1 MSDNDLRKSIAN
13 AAVFTGSP
21 LSKTALYQSGE
32 NRYTGRAFPYFEDD
46 SDRFIWENAKYAANV
61 YKATVQ
67 GIIGRPFYETRGVRI
82 RSMDIVEQS
91 TGTQFPNDW
100 QSIYFEDSRIRG
112 LHSGAKIWYAGN
124 TWISTAPYTIDSG
137 TGHAVIRK
145 CNAFFNTLDYYGN
158 VVTEPF
164 VWSKAAA
171 NATANEHIDYTVIAH
186 NYNKC
191 VMQLNENTKDIL
203 VNRRM
208 ILGKSAFQV
217 TGIVDF
223 VSDFSDTREDGQA
236 ETEEQRESR
245 IMYFDLYYTEPLET
259 DDMERHIAGGKTF
272 KWDILPGYSS
282 TMESGTTQTIT
293 ATTIRNGEQIE
304 STEEHPFTYRFE
316 STDTNVLTVDDDGKV
331 TAVSDGN
338 AEIRVTLSENR
349 DIYTVIQISV
359 GGENLTPETTL
370 YPGPTI
376 FPSAD
381 TGYEIVFDK
390 GIPNSLKQTQE
401 YETRIKL
408 YADGNEHDEVAFEI
422 ESAGPEKWCYDA
434 FIEDGNILH
443 IKCYESSEKPL
454 RIKIK
459 CLYADIEKEI
469 RLRGYF

>member
-171 NATANEHIDYTVIAH
+171 NATANEYIDYTVIAH

-272 KWDILPGYSS
+272 KWEIMPGYST
-282 TMESGTTQTIT
+282 TMETGAVQTIT
-293 ATTIRNGEQIE
+293 ISTIRNGEQIE

-316 STDTNVLTVDDDGKV
+316 SEDPETLSVDDTGNV
-331 TAVSDGN
+331 TALKTGTGKITITLDENDGIFTEIEINAVNEGEEPTEYQIVS
-338 AEIRVTLSENR
+338 EE
-349 DIYTVIQISV
+349 
-359 GGENLTPETTL
+359 
-370 YPGPTI
+370 
-376 FPSAD
+376 
-381 TGYEIVFDK
+381 
-390 GIPNSLKQTQE
+390 GIPSTLKQTQE
-401 YETRIKL
+401 FASELKL
-408 YADGNEHDEVAFEI
+408 FANGEAQTGTAFEI

-454 RIKIK
+454 KLKIK